1 LGDNTVWG
9 KRAFGK
15 VEDRRVKGTRAFT
28 LIEVLVVTS
37 VIAVLAA
44 IVVPQFS
51 SATKEAQTACLCSN
65 LHAVRK
71 QIELYK
77 INHGDLLP
85 AAPGETGAD
94 FARRMTT
101 KTDNNGGAGT
111 DYGPY
116 LERVPVNSFNNLDTV
131 RVGGAA
137 AGANT
142 DGWRFDPSTEEFQAD
157 DNYDGDGDGI
167 PDHINF

>member
-1 LGDNTVWG
+1 M
-9 KRAFGK
+9 
-15 VEDRRVKGTRAFT
+15 KGTRAFT

-37 VIAVLAA
+37 VIGVLAA

-51 SATKEAQTACLCSN
+51 SATKETQTTCLQCN
-65 LHAVRK
+65 LHAIRK

-77 INHGDLLP
+77 INHGDILP
-85 AAPGETGAD
+85 AASGETGAD
-94 FARRMTT
+94 FARRMMT
-101 KTDNNGGAGT
+101 KTDRSGAAGT

-116 LERVPVNSFNNLDTV
+116 LERIPVNSFNNLDTV

-142 DGWRFDPSTEEFQAD
+142 DGWRFDPLTAEFHAD
-157 DNYDGDGDGI
+157 DNYDGDGDAI
-167 PDHINF
+167 PDHIRF